1 MQEHDNGKMRE
12 ALRLA
17 FPAVDQELQHDLWP
31 LMLRRMDKDKGE
43 AEAKA
48 KAKAGLSV
56 PWYDWVLAGAV
67 TAAFLLFPKL
77 ALLLAYHL

>member
-17 FPAVDQELQHDLWP
+17 FPAVDQELPRDLWP
-31 LMLRRMDKDKGE
+31 LMRQRLEQRQPG
-43 AEAKA
+43 
-48 KAKAGLSV
+48 V

-67 TAAFLLFPKL
+67 TVAFVFFPKL

>member
-17 FPAVDQELQHDLWP
+17 FPAVDQELQRDLWP
-31 LMLRRMDKDKGE
+31 LMLRRME
-43 AEAKA
+43 R
-48 KAKAGLSV
+48 AGPGV

-67 TAAFLLFPKL
+67 TTAFVLFPKL

>member
-1 MQEHDNGKMRE
+1 MQEHDDTKLRE

-17 FPAVDQELQHDLWP
+17 FPAVDQELRRDLWP
-31 LMLRRMDKDKGE
+31 LMLRRME
-43 AEAKA
+43 EAKA
-48 KAKAGLSV
+48 KAQPRPGV

-67 TAAFLLFPKL
+67 TAAFVFFPKL